1 MAYKNHA
8 LVLKFVND
16 TISGVR
22 PANQEQIQSCQRFLK
37 TLENPE
43 YQFRASEPEK
53 IISIIENTLVH
64 SQGENIAGDPMTD
77 TPFLLMPYHK
87 FCIYDIMGFFHKDTK
102 LRLRKEAF
110 IEVPR
115 KNAKTTFAA
124 SFAWALGLY
133 YRRSGSK
140 CYIVAASLKQALESF
155 NFINHS
161 IQRMGEEQNFRI
173 IDNNQ
178 EHSISGHFD
187 DGSIFIQALASNPDK
202 QDSLNGNIAICDE
215 IHTYTKPKQYNLLK
229 QMMKAYS
236 NKLLIGITSA
246 GDNMNSFCYRR
257 IQYCKKVLDGTVED
271 EQLFVF
277 IAKADEDNN
286 GDVDFINPI
295 EHEKAN
301 PGYGITIRP
310 TDMLNDARI
319 ALNDPQERKDFL
331 SKSLNIYT
339 ASMKAY
345 FNLDE
350 FKRSDAKYSWTI
362 EQLSKLNIKWYGGA
376 DLSKMHDL
384 TAVSLYG
391 EYDDV
396 DICITHAFFPRVA
409 AVTKSD
415 EDGIPLF
422 GWVADGWLTMSNTPV
437 VFYDDVVKWFV
448 AMRTMGFNIQQ
459 VGYDRKFA
467 EEFFL
472 MMKSKRF
479 NIIDEPQYY
488 MSKSQGFRRIE
499 QKVKNE
505 KFYYLHSQAY
515 EYCVTNVR
523 AVEKVDDAIQYE
535 KTQPDQRI
543 DLFDA
548 SVFSAIRFLKSKE
561 KSRTAAA
568 WLNGGKNE

>member
-1 MAYKNHA
+1 MVYKNHD
-8 LVLKFVND
+8 LVFKFVKD
-16 TISGVR
+16 TISGAR
-22 PANQEQIQSCQRFLK
+22 PANHEQIQSCQRFLK

-43 YQFRASEPEK
+43 YEFRPAEPEK
-53 IISIIENTLVH
+53 IIALIESTMVH
-64 SQGENIAGDPMTD
+64 SQGENLAGEPMTD

-87 FCIYDIMGFFHKDTK
+87 FCIYDIMGFFEKGTK

-161 IQRMGEEQNFRI
+161 IQQLGEVENFRI

-178 EHSISGHFD
+178 EHSIQGHFD

-257 IQYCKKVLDGTVED
+257 IQYCKKILDGTVED
-271 EQLFVF
+271 EQCFVY
-277 IAKADEDNN
+277 IAKANEDES
-286 GDVDFINPI
+286 GEVDYLNPI
-295 EHEKAN
+295 THEQAN

-310 TDMLNDARI
+310 KDILDDAVQ
-319 ALNDPQERKDFL
+319 AMNDPQQRKDFL
-331 SKSLNIYT
+331 SKSLDIYT

-345 FNLDE
+345 FNIDE
-350 FKRSDAKYSWTI
+350 FKRSDAKYKWTI
-362 EQLSKLNIKWYGGA
+362 AELSKLPIKWFGGA

-384 TAVSLYG
+384 TAVAIYG
-391 EYDDV
+391 EYEDV
-396 DICITHAFFPRVA
+396 DICITHAFFPRTA
-409 AVTKSD
+409 AVTKAD

-422 GWVADGWLTMSNTPV
+422 GWVTDGWLTMSNTPV
-437 VFYDDVVKWFV
+437 VFYDDVVKWFIK
-448 AMRTMGFNIQQ
+448 MRDMGFNIQQ

-467 EEFFL
+467 EEFYL
-472 MMKSKRF
+472 MMKAKRF

-523 AVEKVDDAIQYE
+523 AIEKVDDAIQYE
-535 KTQPDQRI
+535 KVQVDQRI

-548 SVFSAIRFLKSKE
+548 SVFSSIRFLKSKE
-561 KSRTAAA
+561 KSRTATA
-568 WLNGGKNE
+568 WLSGGKNE